1 VDAADATETS
11 AKPRRSLRSRLLR
24 WAWGILGS
32 IVVLLAIALGAVR
45 LLLVQVPEYREQLR
59 AWVNE
64 TTRLDFRFRDLDA
77 RWRVFGPEIYVTD
90 AEVFAPNGGPLLAR
104 ARAAS
109 IGVDLGR
116 ILFRAELL
124 SGRIRLI
131 EPHINLVRT
140 ADGRLEL
147 EGQAALDPRDTNRF
161 NVDDLPTGLLDIV
174 DAHVGFR
181 DLKGQMGAVRLDDVD
196 LSVERDRND
205 VALEGEVDLPE
216 RLGRSLEFS
225 GAAEGKLDE
234 PQSLA
239 WSFDVDARELQL
251 EGWREFFG
259 TLIHAPAAGQGDLR
273 LRAGFTG
280 ERLASATLKLEFKDI
295 ALVGVESGA
304 APARYRTIA
313 GQFELT
319 NGERDRRLVA
329 RNVEFSTEARHWEP
343 TEASVTWVL
352 QDGALSRLDAQAGF
366 VQLENLLPV
375 ANIAPKAPWREAALA
390 LAPAGTVRNARVSY
404 SRAADGA
411 HQVTGAA
418 RLAGV
423 AFAPYK
429 KFPGLR
435 GLDGEVSVT
444 PSSGRLAIESP
455 ALQFALPGVFREP
468 LGVEARGQVVWNR
481 ASEGLR
487 ITTREFRVSNAHVK
501 ASADAELLLPADRE
515 HSPVLKLRSAFSDV
529 TLEEGWRYLPINKLH
544 GKTLEWL
551 DAAFLAGR
559 APSGEFVFDGA
570 TRDFPFREGNGE
582 FRIAFPV
589 EGLKLHYAQGWPD
602 VENFA
607 GDIEFRNQ
615 GLTGKVRSAA
625 LNGLQ
630 VGEGTGQFVDF
641 RTGEL
646 TIKAQARGD
655 LGAALG
661 YLQQSPVGPT
671 LGRQFMALRGNGSA
685 GIAVD
690 LMLPVKSIEDKR
702 IDVLAKLDGAN
713 LSLDG
718 TQHALAGLKGGFH
731 LSDRKVSLPEG
742 LVGTYLGGPV
752 RIDAAPEM
760 AGTRVDNVIRVR
772 ATTSAAALA
781 TALDVPAAVK
791 LDGTFDWRGVMR
803 MPVDEERRPGR
814 PQTLRVESSLR
825 GTAIDLPVP
834 FAKAAATTQ
843 PLRIDVQWPGAGEA
857 LVRAAYG
864 AIARTQLRLV
874 ERDDAWQFARGALR
888 FGESEPAL
896 PAADGLEVRGTLD
909 ELDLSEWLALGD
921 SGEARPDARAARRP
935 VSQYLRSAD
944 LSIGQLRLFGFEF
957 PEVAARLLAGDTNW
971 SVNVDGPRARGTLL
985 VPYDFTAGEALLLNM
1000 TRLSIGDPASL
1011 LAPSAQTAAATPAA
1025 QDEPDPRKWPSVRAS
1040 VAQFEAWGKKLGF
1053 VRADLVRVP
1062 EGLRL
1067 DSFASQ
1073 APSFAAKGS
1082 GTWLMQADGGR
1093 GTLALELESTDVL
1106 QTLLDLGYG
1115 TALTGKHGVI
1125 DAKLHWKGAP
1135 DAQLTGRLQG
1145 NLHVEIEDGQLLSV
1159 QPGAGRVFGLM
1170 SVAAL
1175 PRRLSLDFSDFL
1187 KKGLGY
1193 DSIRGDFELRD
1204 GDAYTSNLLLK
1215 GPAAEIGIVG
1225 RTGLGK
1231 RDYDQTAV
1239 VTGSVGNT
1247 LPVVGALA
1255 GGPVVGAAVLLF
1267 SQVFKEPLKGIA
1279 RGYYRI
1285 TGPWDDPT
1293 VVRVDRAE
1301 GKRAEDEVRTAEGAN
1316 GN

>member
-11 AKPRRSLRSRLLR
+11 AKPRRSLRSRVLR
-24 WAWGILGS
+24 WTWGILGS

-45 LLLVQVPEYREQLR
+45 LLLAQVPEYREQLR

-109 IGVDLGR
+109 IGIDLGR
-116 ILFRAELL
+116 VLFRAELL

-131 EPHINLVRT
+131 EPRINLVRT

-174 DAHVGFR
+174 DAQVGFR
-181 DLKGQMGAVRLDDVD
+181 DLRKQMGAVRLDDVD
-196 LSVERDRND
+196 LSLERDRNE
-205 VALEGEVDLPE
+205 VSLEGEVDLPE
-216 RLGRSLEFS
+216 RLGRTLEFS
-225 GAAEGKLDE
+225 GAAEGKLDQ
-234 PQSLA
+234 PQTLA
-239 WSFDVDARELQL
+239 WSFEVDGRQLQL
-251 EGWREFFG
+251 TGWRELFG
-259 TLIHAPAAGQGDLR
+259 TLIQAPSAGQGDLH
-273 LRAGFTG
+273 LRAHFTG
-280 ERLASATLKLEFKDI
+280 ERLASATVDLRFSDV
-295 ALVGVESGA
+295 ALVGAEGGA
-304 APARYRTIA
+304 APTPYRTI
-313 GQFELT
+313 GGHFELT
-319 NGERDRRLVA
+319 NGEQERRLVA
-329 RNVEFSTEARHWEP
+329 SNLELSTTAKNWEP
-343 TEASVTWVL
+343 TAASLTWGL
-352 QDGALSRLDAQAGF
+352 QDGELTRLDAQAGF

-375 ANIAPKAPWREAALA
+375 ASIAPRAQWREYALA
-390 LAPAGTVRNARVSY
+390 LAPAGTVRDARAAYV
-404 SRAADGA
+404 RAADGT
-411 HQVTGAA
+411 HQLTAAA
-418 RLAGV
+418 RLTDV

-435 GLDGEVSVT
+435 GLSGEVSVT
-444 PSSGRLAIESP
+444 PTSGRLALESR
-455 ALQFALPGVFREP
+455 ALQFALPEVFREP
-468 LGVEARGQVVWNR
+468 LGVEAHGQVVWNR
-481 ASEGLR
+481 ASEGWR
-487 ITTREFRVSNAHVK
+487 IATREFRVSNAHVK
-501 ASADAELLLPADRE
+501 ASTEAELLLPAEKE

-529 TLEEGWRYLPINKLH
+529 VLKEGWRYLPINKLH

-559 APSGEFVFDGA
+559 APAGEFVFDGA
-570 TRDFPFREGNGE
+570 TRDFPFRNGKGE

-589 EGLKLHYAQGWPD
+589 EGLKLHYAPGWPD
-602 VENFA
+602 VENVA
-607 GDIEFRNQ
+607 VDVEFRNQ

-630 VGEGTGQFVDF
+630 VGEGTAQFVDF
-641 RTGEL
+641 HTGEL

-661 YLQQSPVGPT
+661 YLQQAPVGET
-671 LGRQFMALRGNGSA
+671 LGRQFMALRGSGST
-685 GIAVD
+685 GLAVD
-690 LMLPVKSIEDKR
+690 LMLPVKNIEDKR
-702 IDVLAKLDGAN
+702 IDVLAKLDDAS
-713 LSLDG
+713 LTLDG
-718 TQHALAGLKGGFH
+718 TRHALAGLKGGLH
-731 LSDRKVSLPEG
+731 LTDRKVSLPDG

-752 RIDAAPEM
+752 RIDAAPET
-760 AGTRVDNVIRVR
+760 AGSRIDNVIRVR
-772 ATTSAAALA
+772 ATTSVAALAAALE
-781 TALDVPAAVK
+781 VPAAVK
-791 LDGTFDWRGVMR
+791 VDGTADWRGVMR
-803 MPVDEERRPGR
+803 MPLDEERRPGR

-825 GTAIDLPVP
+825 GTGIDLPAP

-843 PLRIDVQWPGAGEA
+843 PLRIDVQWPSASEA

-864 AIARTQLRLV
+864 PVARTQLRLV
-874 ERDDAWQFARGALR
+874 ERDNAWQFARGALR

-896 PAADGLEVRGTLD
+896 PAADGLEVRGTV
-909 ELDLSEWLALGD
+909 EALDLSEWFALGGAD
-921 SGEARPDARAARRP
+921 EAPAETRATRRP

-957 PEVAARLLAGDTNW
+957 PEVAARLLAGDSNW

-985 VPYDFTAGEALLLNM
+985 VPYDFTTGEALLINM

-1011 LAPSAQTAAATPAA
+1011 LTLPALADATVAA

-1040 VAQFEAWGKKLGF
+1040 VAQFEAWGKKFGF
-1053 VRADLVRVP
+1053 MRADLVRVP

-1067 DSFASQ
+1067 DSFAAQ
-1073 APSFAAKGS
+1073 ASSFAANGS
-1082 GTWLMQADGGR
+1082 GTWLMQPDGGH
-1093 GTLALELESTDVL
+1093 GALSFKLESTDVM

-1115 TALTGKHGVI
+1115 TALTGKRGLI
-1125 DAKLHWKGAP
+1125 DAKLSWKGAP
-1135 DAQLTGRLQG
+1135 DAQLTSRLQG
-1145 NLHVEIEDGQLLSV
+1145 KLHIEIEDGQLLSV

-1204 GDAYTSNLLLK
+1204 GDAHTSNLLLK

-1225 RTGLGK
+1225 RTGLDT

-1301 GKRAEDEVRTAEGAN
+1301 GKKAEDEVRTAEGA
-1316 GN
+1316 GGD